1 MTPTWQLLETLIEFI
16 TNDEFLTHLPLSRAF
31 FAGGAVRDISNGR
44 WPKDYDIFFGSEA
57 DVARAVTILDSL
69 LTNTSWSLVKS
80 KFGNY
85 NLTIASLPGFQG
97 PIVVQFITMISGTPV
112 YVTSRFDFTCNIAWY
127 NFVDSTKYVS
137 AAALKGSPLTMC
149 TSIHRPV
156 QALFR
161 IQKFVSMGYTIPG
174 DTLVALVNKITTEGI
189 PTERIVSELG
199 FCVSGEEEALR
210 PQPTTQTTPETVRT
224 TFSPDEVSA
233 AVTLQPLPITR
244 PLLTAEQV
252 LARRFTPEEVE
263 GARRILNNI
272 MLRVSP
278 VQIGHPD
285 NVPITEA
292 QIELIRALYPQY
304 VYTCPDQPIVTNTYN
319 PSALTTQNI
328 S

>member
-16 TNDEFLTHLPLSRAF
+16 TNDEFLTQLPLSRAF

-57 DVARAVTILDSL
+57 DVARAVTVLDSL

-174 DTLVALVNKITTEGI
+174 DTLVALVNKITTQGI

-199 FCVSGEEEALR
+199 FCVSGEEEAIR

-224 TFSPDEVSA
+224 TFSPDEASGA
-233 AVTLQPLPITR
+233 
-244 PLLTAEQV
+244 PLLFRPPEQI
-252 LARRFTPEEVE
+252 LTRRFTPEEVE
-263 GARRILNNI
+263 QVRTTLESR
-272 MLRVSP
+272 MLRISP
-278 VQIGHPD
+278 VQIGHP
-285 NVPITEA
+285 NNLPLSEA
-292 QIELIRALYPQY
+292 QEELARALYPELVHTY
-304 VYTCPDQPIVTNTYN
+304 IDQPIITNTYN